1 MHFPFDIYIGW
12 PQGIYLVLTLIGI
25 FDALEKH
32 NKPKYG
38 KHDAGSSFF
47 ATGVV
52 MALLVWG
59 GFFN

>member
-12 PQGIYLVLTLIGI
+12 PQGIYLGLTVIGI
-25 FDALEKH
+25 FDALDKH

-47 ATGVV
+47 ATGIVL
-52 MALLVWG
+52 ALLMWG